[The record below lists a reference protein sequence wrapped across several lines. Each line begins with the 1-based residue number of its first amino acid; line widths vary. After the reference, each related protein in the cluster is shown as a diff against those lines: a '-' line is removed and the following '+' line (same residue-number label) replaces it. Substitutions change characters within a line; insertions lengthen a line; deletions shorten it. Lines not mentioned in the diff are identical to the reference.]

1 MPQLQNRKNAF
12 MEVQE
17 PKPEP
22 QIEKSSI
29 TEQEDEMFIKPPP
42 KEEPEKDIKEVIIE
56 QPEKQV
62 KKAKKPCSDK
72 LKAHLAK
79 CRETSLA
86 KRRAKAKNK
95 EPVKRH
101 ETENPLQSNNETL
114 KPIVPEKTNNN
125 FTLDYDKIIN
135 GVTNSLYSK
144 FGLDEPDIPPPTP
157 QPQPNYP
164 AQPKP
169 QPSYNHPN
177 QAQLNY
183 QQSRFEQPT
192 INKQML
198 LEYEKKIRQ
207 DERERVKRER
217 QIELDKTYKSK
228 GMNVLKNNIP
238 THRKHDIQPRN
249 TDNPFFNAFGRR

>member
-1 MPQLQNRKNAF
+1 MPQLQNRQNAL
-12 MEVQE
+12 MTVQE
-17 PKPEP
+17 PTPEP
-22 QIEKSSI
+22 ELQIEKPSI
-29 TEQEDEMFIKPPP
+29 TDQEDEMFIKPPVEEN
-42 KEEPEKDIKEVIIE
+42 KEEIKEVIIE
-56 QPEKQV
+56 EPEKQT
-62 KKAKKPCSDK
+62 KKKKPCSDK

-95 EPVKRH
+95 EQIKRH
-101 ETENPLQSNNETL
+101 ETENPPQSNIETL

-183 QQSRFEQPT
+183 QQSRLEQPT

-207 DERERVKRER
+207 DERDRIKKEK
-217 QIELDKTYKSK
+217 QQELDKTYKSK
-228 GMNVLKNNIP
+228 GMSILRNGMP
-238 THRKHDIQPRN
+238 THRPHDIQPRN
-249 TDNPFFNAFGRR
+249 NDNPFFNAFGRR

>member
-17 PKPEP
+17 PTPEP
-22 QIEKSSI
+22 ELQIEKPSI
-29 TEQEDEMFIKPPP
+29 TEQEEEMFIKPPP
-42 KEEPEKDIKEVIIE
+42 KEEPEKDIKEDIIE
-56 QPEKQV
+56 QPEKPT
-62 KKAKKPCSDK
+62 KKKKPCSDK
-72 LKAHLAK
+72 LKQHLKK

-101 ETENPLQSNNETL
+101 EDENPPQQ
-114 KPIVPEKTNNN
+114 PIQQPIQQQQQQN
-125 FTLDYDKIIN
+125 FSLDYDKIIN

-144 FGLDEPDIPPPTP
+144 FGLDEPDMPPPTP

-177 QAQLNY
+177 MAQLNY
-183 QQSRFEQPT
+183 QQSRLEQPT

-207 DERERVKRER
+207 DERERVKKER

-228 GMNVLKNNIP
+228 GMNILKNNIP
-238 THRKHDIQPRN
+238 THRKQDIQPRN

>member
-12 MEVQE
+12 IEVQE
-17 PKPEP
+17 PTPEP
-22 QIEKSSI
+22 QIEKPSI
-29 TEQEDEMFIKPPP
+29 TDQENEMFIKPPKKEEEQIEV
-42 KEEPEKDIKEVIIE
+42 KEEPEK
-56 QPEKQV
+56 PT
-62 KKAKKPCSDK
+62 KKKKPCSDK

-101 ETENPLQSNNETL
+101 EAENPPQQ
-114 KPIVPEKTNNN
+114 PIQQPIQQHNNNN
-125 FTLDYDKIIN
+125 FSLDYDKIIN

-144 FGLDEPDIPPPTP
+144 FGLDEPDIPPP
-157 QPQPNYP
+157 QPTHP

-169 QPSYNHPN
+169 QPSNNHPN
-177 QAQLNY
+177 MAQLNY
-183 QQSRFEQPT
+183 QQSRLEQPT

-238 THRKHDIQPRN
+238 THRNQDIQPRN
-249 TDNPFFNAFGRR
+249 NDNPFFNAFGRR

>member
-1 MPQLQNRKNAF
+1 MPQLQNRQNALLT
-12 MEVQE
+12 VQE
-17 PKPEP
+17 PTPEP

-29 TEQEDEMFIKPPP
+29 TDQEDEMFVKPQVEEN
-42 KEEPEKDIKEVIIE
+42 KEEIKEVIIE
-56 QPEKQV
+56 EPEKQT
-62 KKAKKPCSDK
+62 KKKKPCSDK

-95 EPVKRH
+95 EQIKRH
-101 ETENPLQSNNETL
+101 E
-114 KPIVPEKTNNN
+114 PEQTNQPTQNNN

-144 FGLDEPDIPPPTP
+144 FGLDEPDIPEP
-157 QPQPNYP
+157 QPTHP

-169 QPSYNHPN
+169 QPSNNHPN
-177 QAQLNY
+177 MAQLNY

-207 DERERVKRER
+207 DERDRIKKEK
-217 QIELDKTYKSK
+217 QQELDKTYKSK
-228 GMNVLKNNIP
+228 GMSILRNGMP
-238 THRKHDIQPRN
+238 THRQHDIQPRN
-249 TDNPFFNAFGRR
+249 NDNPFFNAFGRR

>member
-1 MPQLQNRKNAF
+1 MPQLQNRQNAF
-12 MEVQE
+12 IEVQE

-22 QIEKSSI
+22 QIEKPSI
-29 TEQEDEMFIKPPP
+29 TDQEDEMFIKPPP
-42 KEEPEKDIKEVIIE
+42 KEEPNEDIKEVIIE
-56 QPEKQV
+56 EPEKPT
-62 KKAKKPCSDK
+62 KKKKPCSDK

-95 EPVKRH
+95 EQVKRH
-101 ETENPLQSNNETL
+101 ETENPPQQ
-114 KPIVPEKTNNN
+114 PIKQPIQQHNNNN
-125 FTLDYDKIIN
+125 FSLDYDKIIN

-144 FGLDEPDIPPPTP
+144 FGLDEPDIPPST
-157 QPQPNYP
+157 PQPNYP

-169 QPSYNHPN
+169 QSSYNHPN

-228 GMNVLKNNIP
+228 GMNILKNNIP
-238 THRKHDIQPRN
+238 THRKQDIQPRN
-249 TDNPFFNAFGRR
+249 NDNPFFNAFGRR